1 MSQEQA
7 IEMWAKVELMGHAQT
22 AGRISRPSD
31 WGGLLRV
38 DVPEGDSY
46 CTEFYGMA
54 AVYSIKLCSE
64 QIARAFATPLH
75 EELSYN
81 APIITREQHEA
92 KMRVAEMHNRQLQSR
107 LQEMERRLIAVKAL
121 PSPDDNQDGFDFP
134 DEE

>member
-1 MSQEQA
+1 
-7 IEMWAKVELMGHAQT
+7 
-22 AGRISRPSD
+22 
-31 WGGLLRV
+31 LRV

-46 CTEFYGMA
+46 RTEFYGMA

-64 QIARAFATPLH
+64 EIARAFATPLH

-92 KMRVAEMHNRQLQSR
+92 KMRQAQMHTRALENR

-121 PSPDDNQDGFDFP
+121 PLSDDDQDSFDFL